1 MNIAAIATAP
11 GTGGIAVI
19 RLSGP
24 DAFTITDRIFRARNR
39 NKTVSTAEA
48 YTMLFGYIIKQTE
61 RKEDKNNINPVLLSS
76 CLENNNNTVASEAS
90 QNSQFSILNS
100 QLVDEVVI
108 SIFRAPHS
116 FTGEN
121 TVEISCHGSIYIQ
134 QEILRLLI
142 AAGARMANPGEFTQ
156 RAFLNGRL
164 DLSQAEAVAD
174 LINAQSA
181 AAHTIALNQMRGNF
195 SSKLEELRRQLL
207 HFVSLLE
214 LELDFGDHDDL
225 EFADRTELNA
235 VAEAIRSQLSRLQ
248 QTFSQG
254 NAIKNGIPVAI
265 VGETNAGKSTLLNLL
280 VGDNRAIV
288 SDIHGTTR
296 DVIED
301 TVNINGL
308 TFRFIDTAGIRQTSD
323 IIENMGIERTY
334 EMIERAQIILWVV
347 DSTNVTEHIEWLAER
362 IMRRTEGKRLI
373 ILLNKVDRLNDE
385 ELTTLRDWFE
395 PYCPQS
401 RDARLVR
408 PSEKSVKSDERLFS
422 EAKNSES
429 LNPDGK
435 KSFQSVSSVGE
446 KIADINTTSVHF
458 SPRLKTSG
466 SVSSVRYKNNSE
478 IKVTNILSPCLRG
491 TSEAEGVNNT
501 TSQILEISAKQN
513 HNTNQL
519 TQLLYESAQMPD
531 LSAGDIIISNLRHY
545 EALTHAL
552 ESIDRVIEGLQ
563 MNIPADFVAQDIR
576 EALFHLAEITGG
588 EITTDEVLGNI
599 FAHFCIGK

>member
-19 RLSGP
+19 RVSGP
-24 DAFTITDRIFRARNR
+24 DAFTITDTIFRARNPKR
-39 NKTVSTAEA
+39 TIATAEA
-48 YTMLFGYIIKQTE
+48 YTMLFGNIVNEITDNRAQSTDNQTH
-61 RKEDKNNINPVLLSS
+61 SS
-76 CLENNNNTVASEAS
+76 FLIPHSS
-90 QNSQFSILNS
+90 FLI
-100 QLVDEVVI
+100 DEVVVAV
-108 SIFRAPHS
+108 FRAPHS

-142 AAGARMANPGEFTQ
+142 SAGARMAGPGEFTQ

-225 EFADRTELNA
+225 EFADRTELNS
-235 VAEAIRSQLSRLQ
+235 VANEIRSQLTRLQ

-334 EMIERAQIILWVV
+334 EMIERAQIILWVI

-362 IMRRTEGKRLI
+362 IMRRSANKRLI
-373 ILLNKVDRLNDE
+373 IILNKIDRLNDE
-385 ELTTLRDWFE
+385 ELTTLRQWFE
-395 PYCPQS
+395 PYKSTVNSQQSIVNS
-401 RDARLVR
+401 RDARLVH
-408 PSEKSVKSDERLFS
+408 PSEKSVKSDERLL
-422 EAKNSES
+422 AQQES
-429 LNPDGK
+429 KSNDNEEKISK
-435 KSFQSVSSVGE
+435 KSVLSVGD
-446 KIADINTTSVHF
+446 KIAGEATANSVNSVH
-458 SPRLKTSG
+458 
-466 SVSSVRYKNNSE
+466 SVREKNNS
-478 IKVTNILSPCLRG
+478 VRD
-491 TSEAEGVNNT
+491 T
-501 TSQILEISAKQN
+501 TPQIIEISAKQN
-513 HNTNQL
+513 LNTECL
-519 TQLLYESAQMPD
+519 TSLLYESAQMPE

-552 ESIDRVIEGLQ
+552 DSIDRVIEGLQ
-563 MNIPADFVAQDIR
+563 ANIPADFVAQDIR
-576 EALFHLAEITGG
+576 QALFHLAEITGG

>member
-11 GTGGIAVI
+11 GTGGIAII

-24 DAFTITDRIFRARNR
+24 DAFTITDKIFRARNR

-48 YTMLFGYIIKQTE
+48 YTMLFG
-61 RKEDKNNINPVLLSS
+61 NIVSTLNS
-76 CLENNNNTVASEAS
+76 SEANIIAGAATA
-90 QNSQFSILNS
+90 NSVDSVRSVREEKKSVGENII
-100 QLVDEVVI
+100 DEVVI
-108 SIFRAPHS
+108 SVFRAPHS

-121 TVEISCHGSIYIQ
+121 TVEISCHGSVYIQ

-142 AAGARMANPGEFTQ
+142 SAGARMAGPGEFTQ

-265 VGETNAGKSTLLNLL
+265 VGETNAGKSTLLNRL

-385 ELTTLRDWFE
+385 ELTTLRQWFE
-395 PYCPQS
+395 PYKTTVNRQDLNPNGDC
-401 RDARLVR
+401 R
-408 PSEKSVKSDERLFS
+408 PLTVDCRQD
-422 EAKNSES
+422 
-429 LNPDGK
+429 LNPDGDCRPLTFCDK
-435 KSFQSVSSVGE
+435 REQPSLLELPSGA
-446 KIADINTTSVHF
+446 KITTEGSNVDCRQNT
-458 SPRLKTSG
+458 
-466 SVSSVRYKNNSE
+466 
-478 IKVTNILSPCLRG
+478 
-491 TSEAEGVNNT
+491 
-501 TSQILEISAKQN
+501 ILEISAKQSI
-513 HNTNQL
+513 NTEQL
-519 TQLLYESAQMPD
+519 TRLLYESAQMPD
-531 LSAGDIIISNLRHY
+531 LSSGDIIISNLRHY

-552 ESIDRVIEGLQ
+552 ESIDRVIDGLQ

>member
-48 YTMLFGYIIKQTE
+48 YTMLFG
-61 RKEDKNNINPVLLSS
+61 NIVDEITDNRVQSTDNDNDVEMQRTAS
-76 CLENNNNTVASEAS
+76 ATSEAT
-90 QNSQFSILNS
+90 QNSSPKLGEVSKTEGYVNSQLSILNS

-108 SIFRAPHS
+108 SVFRAPHS

-121 TVEISCHGSIYIQ
+121 TVEISCHGSVYIQ

-395 PYCPQS
+395 PYKTTVNRQ
-401 RDARLVR
+401 
-408 PSEKSVKSDERLFS
+408 
-422 EAKNSES
+422 
-429 LNPDGK
+429 
-435 KSFQSVSSVGE
+435 
-446 KIADINTTSVHF
+446 NT
-458 SPRLKTSG
+458 
-466 SVSSVRYKNNSE
+466 
-478 IKVTNILSPCLRG
+478 
-491 TSEAEGVNNT
+491 
-501 TSQILEISAKQN
+501 ILEISAKQSI
-513 HNTNQL
+513 NTEQL
-519 TQLLYESAQMPD
+519 TRLLYESAQMPD
-531 LSAGDIIISNLRHY
+531 LSSGDIIISNLRHY

-552 ESIDRVIEGLQ
+552 ESIDRVIDGLQ

>member
-24 DAFTITDRIFRARNR
+24 DAFTITDRIFCARNR

-48 YTMLFGYIIKQTE
+48 YTMLFG
-61 RKEDKNNINPVLLSS
+61 NIVDNTSRDAACCVL
-76 CLENNNNTVASEAS
+76 TSEAS
-90 QNSQFSILNS
+90 QNSQLSTLNS
-100 QLVDEVVI
+100 QLIDEVVI
-108 SIFRAPHS
+108 SVFRAPHS

-142 AAGARMANPGEFTQ
+142 AAGARMAGPGEFTQ

-323 IIENMGIERTY
+323 IIENLGIERTY

-385 ELTTLRDWFE
+385 ELITLREWFE
-395 PYCPQS
+395 PYC
-401 RDARLVR
+401 

-446 KIADINTTSVHF
+446 KIADDINTTSVN
-458 SPRLKTSG
+458 
-466 SVSSVRYKNNSE
+466 SVSSVREKN
-478 IKVTNILSPCLRG
+478 TSP
-491 TSEAEGVNNT
+491 
-501 TSQILEISAKQN
+501 QIIEISAKQSI
-513 HNTNQL
+513 NTEQL
-519 TQLLYESAQMPD
+519 TRLLYESAQMPD
-531 LSAGDIIISNLRHY
+531 LSSGDIIISNLRHY

-552 ESIDRVIEGLQ
+552 ESIDRVIDGLQ

>member
-48 YTMLFGYIIKQTE
+48 YTMLFG
-61 RKEDKNNINPVLLSS
+61 NIVDEITDNRVQSTDNDNDVEMQRTAS
-76 CLENNNNTVASEAS
+76 ATSEANIIAGAATA
-90 QNSQFSILNS
+90 NSVDSVRSVREEKKSVGENII
-100 QLVDEVVI
+100 DEVVI
-108 SIFRAPHS
+108 SVFRAPHS

-121 TVEISCHGSIYIQ
+121 TVEISCHGSVYIQ

-142 AAGARMANPGEFTQ
+142 SAGARMANPGEFTQ

-373 ILLNKVDRLNDE
+373 ILLNKIDRLNDE
-385 ELTTLRDWFE
+385 ELITLRQWFE
-395 PYCPQS
+395 PYC
-401 RDARLVR
+401 

-429 LNPDGK
+429 LNPDGTR
-435 KSFQSVSSVGE
+435 SV
-446 KIADINTTSVHF
+446 NSVH
-458 SPRLKTSG
+458 
-466 SVSSVRYKNNSE
+466 SVREKNNS
-478 IKVTNILSPCLRG
+478 VRNTSP
-491 TSEAEGVNNT
+491 
-501 TSQILEISAKQN
+501 QIIEISAKQSI
-513 HNTNQL
+513 NTEQL
-519 TQLLYESAQMPD
+519 TRLLYESAQMPD
-531 LSAGDIIISNLRHY
+531 LSSGDIIISNLRHY

-552 ESIDRVIEGLQ
+552 ESIDRVIDGLQ